1 MTADRRWGVRRL
13 LGILSSGALGIG
25 GLGAFPAWA
34 QGASSPSPLQGVARF
49 LGGFFVVAGVAV
61 VVLFGALYWI
71 DSRRRRKNLFR

>member
-1 MTADRRWGVRRL
+1 
-13 LGILSSGALGIG
+13 
-25 GLGAFPAWA
+25 
-34 QGASSPSPLQGVARF
+34 VARF